1 MAANRE
7 GIVVFSGVEVT
18 VPGGERN
25 VHLLAIFDPSQGTEK
40 VNDFRA
46 QVLITVEKRG
56 STESLA
62 QFTVND
68 VIDKICENDGIA
80 LLAHCDSTSGV
91 TSEMLGQQRIDIIQ
105 NPKLLGAEI
114 TNDDTASFFT
124 GSDQVYKRKLATLK
138 GSDSHSLAE
147 IGRRATYSKVGPP
160 LITALRQCMY
170 DPDTRIRTNEV
181 PEVRYPTIRKIEI
194 SAGFFTGQIFELHS
208 GLNAILGGKG
218 DGKSLI
224 VEYLRFV
231 FDQPSD
237 ILEIEKDHVLKSTNY

>member
-1 MAANRE
+1 MPTTSAGLGWLRIDLNFHSPGSSDFKDKTASPEEIVAKVKEAGLDAFAVTDHNTGDWIDRLKVAANRE
-7 GIVVFSGVEVT
+7 GIVVFPGVEVT

-25 VHLLAIFDPSQGTEK
+25 VHLLAIFDPSQGTER
-40 VNDFRA
+40 VNDFLA

-124 GSDQVYKRKLATLK
+124 GSDQVYKRKLA
-138 GSDSHSLAE
+138 
-147 IGRRATYSKVGPP
+147 P
-160 LITALRQCMY
+160 
-170 DPDTRIRTNEV
+170 
-181 PEVRYPTIRKIEI
+181 
-194 SAGFFTGQIFELHS
+194 
-208 GLNAILGGKG
+208 
-218 DGKSLI
+218 
-224 VEYLRFV
+224 
-231 FDQPSD
+231 
-237 ILEIEKDHVLKSTNY
+237 